1 MTNRVQTLDSENHDL
16 RWEAIR
22 LHGLLASVHA
32 PNSGRGVL
40 LWTSRLTSCFESSPE
55 FSEWLKESQKLRSLL
70 LLQAFDTQEPV
81 VQRELDDPIWT
92 SVDNC
97 MSARE
102 AATRGHFWVDKL
114 LAHGMTHIAA
124 GLHYATAE
132 FFNGMRML
140 YRSTRLN
147 PKGTRGSQWSDV
159 LNALTLQG
167 PPLPLLIHRLPSGT
181 SRDFA
186 QRADRVLKL
195 AIAAPSTTR
204 DIQSIRK
211 LIEVERAR
219 KAVQEDGPDFTA
231 ELARVEEVN
240 DDRQGQT
247 NSSADHLS
255 SDGKPSAD
263 IPLHCDRSISEFLRS
278 QARFNVS
285 HPGARV

>member
-1 MTNRVQTLDSENHDL
+1 MGVGVDQTLTTSLHSKELKRRQKHPTVRALTALKIRNAWGMTNCVQTLDSENHDL

-167 PPLPLLIHRLPSGT
+167 PPLPLLIHRLPSGHPEILH
-181 SRDFA
+181 S
-186 QRADRVLKL
+186 
-195 AIAAPSTTR
+195 
-204 DIQSIRK
+204 
-211 LIEVERAR
+211 
-219 KAVQEDGPDFTA
+219 
-231 ELARVEEVN
+231 
-240 DDRQGQT
+240 GQT
-247 NSSADHLS
+247 
-255 SDGKPSAD
+255 G
-263 IPLHCDRSISEFLRS
+263 C
-278 QARFNVS
+278 
-285 HPGARV
+285 

>member
-1 MTNRVQTLDSENHDL
+1 MRPQSGKWPGSGPKWVPTGSNSKVNR
-16 RWEAIR
+16 IR
-22 LHGLLASVHA
+22 LCSISPDEMLA
-32 PNSGRGVL
+32 
-40 LWTSRLTSCFESSPE
+40 
-55 FSEWLKESQKLRSLL
+55 
-70 LLQAFDTQEPV
+70 
-81 VQRELDDPIWT
+81 
-92 SVDNC
+92 
-97 MSARE
+97 
-102 AATRGHFWVDKL
+102 
-114 LAHGMTHIAA
+114 
-124 GLHYATAE
+124 
-132 FFNGMRML
+132 
-140 YRSTRLN
+140 
-147 PKGTRGSQWSDV
+147 RGSITTD
-159 LNALTLQG
+159 G
-167 PPLPLLIHRLPSGT
+167 
-181 SRDFA
+181 FF
-186 QRADRVLKL
+186 RASL

-231 ELARVEEVN
+231 ALARVEEVN